1 MLKAALSALAALGFC
16 AGQAVAQE
24 MPLEQRE
31 FLKIVDRARVGAKPD
46 MPDDERMTILD
57 LRGRWLCQK
66 FRSPSVVDWL
76 GTVWSVGKSV
86 DGLGTLSVAISDSV
100 SMETWAGNT
109 LGVMEVEKSMIAPDS
124 ALAKD
129 VAGLKPGDK
138 VRFSGRLFRT
148 DLGDRCFESVAAE
161 FDLISPAFI
170 MQFRSVQR
178 TSEGPTIALRQRK
191 RPEIAQAAQPSK
203 QARNAPQT
211 GKVQPPDTW
220 TPKCRDG
227 ACMAMTLQLDW
238 SRVDEIISVTV
249 EVKTKL
255 IGSTAI
261 GFEPTGAVFLI
272 DNGEPVAADVCTNDT
287 CAVLPDTEKGRRLL
301 AQMKAGT
308 KLHTAYLTKSG
319 RKVGPFTM
327 TLIGFSASLRE
338 AERMLAASQ

>member
-1 MLKAALSALAALGFC
+1 MLKAALSALAAICFC

-46 MPDDERMTILD
+46 MPNEERMTILD

-76 GTVWSVGKSV
+76 GTVWFAEKSR
-86 DGLGTLSVAISDSV
+86 DGLGTLGIAIADGVSV
-100 SMETWAGNT
+100 ETWASDT
-109 LGVMEVEKSMIAPDS
+109 LTFMDVEKSMIAPNS

-138 VRFSGRLFRT
+138 VRFSGRLFPT
-148 DLGDRCFESVAAE
+148 DLGDRCFESVAADS
-161 FDLISPAFI
+161 DLISPAFF

-178 TSEGPTIALRQRK
+178 TSEGPTITLPRRRA
-191 RPEIAQAAQPSK
+191 PEIAAAPQSAKAARKAAQTEK
-203 QARNAPQT
+203 I
-211 GKVQPPDTW
+211 QPPDTW
-220 TPKCRDG
+220 TPKCREG
-227 ACMAMTLQLDW
+227 TCIAMTLQLDW
-238 SRVDEIISVTV
+238 SRVEEIISVTV

-261 GFEPTGAVFLI
+261 GFEPVGAVFLV
-272 DNGEPVAADVCTNDT
+272 DNGESVAADICTNDT

-327 TLIGFSASLRE
+327 TLIGFSATLRE
-338 AERMLAASQ
+338 AERMLATSQ